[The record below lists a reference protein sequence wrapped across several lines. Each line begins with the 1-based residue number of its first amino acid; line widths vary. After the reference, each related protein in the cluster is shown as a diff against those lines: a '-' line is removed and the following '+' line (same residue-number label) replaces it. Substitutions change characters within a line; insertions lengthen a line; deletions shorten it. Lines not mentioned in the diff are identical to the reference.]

1 MNRDLFID
9 AIGNLPDDIIYNVDR
24 FETKKKVKNRKLIK
38 YGSLAAGLLL
48 IFTVG
53 IIIILGRPK
62 DDQKNNSISSLA
74 GGYMINGIRYQL
86 IENMADRVIY
96 DDYDKLYNASD
107 LIVTG
112 RFIDDATQKTS
123 IMYNEFYDKEVIY
136 DGVSTNMFEIY
147 KTVKGDAGSK
157 QISISQRY
165 CIDEEN
171 KRLITFSDMTPM
183 VKDSEWVYFLRY
195 DEKDGVYWTVGDY
208 TGRYPLDASITMEQI
223 ESGLYTREKYGVYD
237 VALFKANYKNYSSV
251 RDTILVADDNMMREI
266 TENAK
271 NIGNVDEAEIDILA
285 FVHEYFPEYNT
296 ETMKIDVEKGVSG
309 SPLEYYQYTIYDY
322 IDDIQ
327 VNRAHINFS
336 YDGQL
341 IFVQGSHNKI
351 DRSKDYDKIDENK
364 ALDIAY
370 SYLIEEKDRNDDGLS
385 WNYIILD
392 TSEDMNVQCAEKMVY
407 RTDEDTVAWMVE
419 LILKTEEGEK
429 DSMFN
434 PLVHIYIDA
443 AEGKVLNM
451 NYTDGE

>member
-1 MNRDLFID
+1 MEDKDIVDLYWKRDEN
-9 AIGNLPDDIIYNVDR
+9 AI
-24 FETKKKVKNRKLIK
+24 KL
-38 YGSLAAGLLL
+38 
-48 IFTVG
+48 
-53 IIIILGRPK
+53 
-62 DDQKNNSISSLA
+62 
-74 GGYMINGIRYQL
+74 
-86 IENMADRVIY
+86 
-96 DDYDKLYNASD
+96 
-107 LIVTG
+107 
-112 RFIDDATQKTS
+112 TQ
-123 IMYNEFYDKEVIY
+123 VIY

-271 NIGNVDEAEIDILA
+271 NIGNVDETEIDILA

-370 SYLIEEKDRNDDGLS
+370 SYLIEEKDRNDDGLP

-407 RTDEDTVAWMVE
+407 RMDEDTVAWMIE